1 MRFEKDKGYNFAGD
15 KSDWR
20 HMVDIKLL
28 GPNDLEILS
37 NVAPDVFDDPIDF
50 TTAMDF
56 LQDIRH
62 RLMVVMDE
70 GLVVGFTSAVI
81 YVHPDKPKPELW
93 INEVG
98 IASTHRGRGIGKML
112 LQRMLESGQQAGCSE
127 AWVLTERTNDAAMG
141 LYSSLGGIEEVPDP
155 VMFTFKL

>member
-1 MRFEKDKGYNFAGD
+1 
-15 KSDWR
+15 
-20 HMVDIKLL
+20 MVDIKLL

-37 NVAPDVFDDPIDF
+37 GVAPEVFDDPIDF

-56 LQDIRH
+56 LHDPRH
-62 RLMVVMDE
+62 RLMVVMEDT
-70 GLVVGFTSAVI
+70 LVVGFISAVM
-81 YVHPDKPKPELW
+81 YLHPDKSKPELW

-98 IASTHRGRGIGKML
+98 IAPTHRGRGIGKML

-127 AWVLTERTNDAAMG
+127 AWVLTEHSNDAAMA
-141 LYSSLGGIEEVPDP
+141 LYRSLGGREEIPDP

>member
-1 MRFEKDKGYNFAGD
+1 
-15 KSDWR
+15 
-20 HMVDIKLL
+20 MVDIKLL

-56 LQDIRH
+56 LHDIRH

-70 GLVVGFTSAVI
+70 GLVVGFISAVI
-81 YVHPDKPKPELW
+81 YLHPDKSKPELW

-98 IASTHRGRGIGKML
+98 IAPPYQGRGIGKML
-112 LQRMLESGQQAGCSE
+112 LQRMLESGQQAGCAE
-127 AWVLTERTNDAAMG
+127 AWVLTERNNEAALG
-141 LYSSLGGIEEVPDP
+141 LYRSLAGIEEVPDP

>member
-1 MRFEKDKGYNFAGD
+1 MI
-15 KSDWR
+15 
-20 HMVDIKLL
+20 DIKLL

-56 LQDIRH
+56 LHDNRH
-62 RLMVVMDE
+62 RLMVVIDE
-70 GLVVGFTSAVI
+70 GLVVGFISAVI
-81 YVHPDKPKPELW
+81 YLHPDKSKPELW

-98 IASTHRGRGIGKML
+98 VAPTHRGRGIGKML

-127 AWVLTERTNDAAMG
+127 AWVLTERTNEAGLG
-141 LYSSLGGIEEVPDP
+141 LYKSLGGIEEEPDP